1 MTGIAIIGFG
11 EAGKIYAQD
20 LAHRA
25 DVRVWDKKFLTAEGD
40 HLRALAMQIGVQPSS
55 SLADALNGTNLVLSL
70 VTASSALDVAKQ
82 AAPLLGGGQILL
94 DFNSVAP
101 ATKRAAATAIAAG
114 DGDYLDVA
122 VMAPVP
128 PKRLATPLLIGG
140 RAASYAAEALKALGC
155 NARSASERI
164 GDVSAIKMCRSV
176 MIKGLE
182 ALTTECLSAARQYGV
197 EEAVLAS
204 LHASFP
210 SLGWNDQLPHYLISR
225 VAEHGV
231 RRAEEMGEVVK
242 TLQDV
247 GTSAVMSQA
256 TQKIQAELPAKM
268 AEQGVSYTA
277 LTPFI
282 WQDTVDRLRSVDK
295 TQRLPDER

>member
-1 MTGIAIIGFG
+1 MRIAIVGFG
-11 EAGKIYAQD
+11 EAGQIYAQD
-20 LAHRA
+20 LAA
-25 DVRVWDKKFLTAEGD
+25 VAEVVVWDKKFLASNPAPNAASEAD
-40 HLRALAMQIGVQPSS
+40 NLRARAMQIGVRPAH
-55 SLADALNGTNLVLSL
+55 SLAEALDGANLLFSL
-70 VTASSALDVAKQ
+70 VTAASALEVAKQ
-82 AAPLLGGGQILL
+82 AAPLLTREQILL

-101 ATKRAAATAIAAG
+101 DTKHEAAQLVAKGA
-114 DGDYLDVA
+114 GDYLDVA

-128 PKRLATPLLIGG
+128 PKRLATPLLLGG
-140 RAASYAAEALKALGC
+140 EQATVVAPLLTKLGC
-155 NARSASERI
+155 SAQAASERI
-164 GDVSAIKMCRSV
+164 GEVSAIKMCRSV

-197 EEAVLAS
+197 EEAVLNS

-210 SLGWNDQLPHYLISR
+210 SLGWDDRLPHYLISR

-247 GTSAVMSQA
+247 GVTASMSQA
-256 TQKIQAELPAKM
+256 TQQVQARLPAKM
-268 AEQGVSYTA
+268 QLKSLSYRD

-282 WQDTVDRLRSVDK
+282 WQDAVDRLK
-295 TQRLPDER
+295 

>member
-1 MTGIAIIGFG
+1 MTRIAIVGFG
-11 EAGKIYAQD
+11 EAGQIYAGD
-20 LAHRA
+20 LAGA
-25 DVRVWDKKFLTAEGD
+25 AEVSVWDKKFLNAQAD
-40 HLRALAMQIGVQPSS
+40 HLHQLAVQSGVRPAD
-55 SLADALNGTNLVLSL
+55 SLASALNGADLVLSL
-70 VTASSALDVAKQ
+70 VTAASALEVAEQ
-82 AAPLLGGGQILL
+82 AAPLLRKDQIFL

-101 ATKRAAATAIAAG
+101 DTKRAAAKAVAAG
-114 DGDYLDVA
+114 AGIYLDVA

-128 PKRLATPLLIGG
+128 PARLGTPLLLGG
-140 RAASYAAEALKALGC
+140 SAAYRVAEKLCGLGC
-155 NARSASERI
+155 NARAASEQV

-197 EEAVLAS
+197 EEAVLLS
-204 LHASFP
+204 LHQSFP
-210 SLGWNDQLPHYLISR
+210 SLGWDDRLPHYLISR

-247 GTSAVMSQA
+247 GVTAAMSRA
-256 TQKIQAELPAKM
+256 TQQVQAELPAKM
-268 AEQGVSYTA
+268 TQQGVRYSD

-282 WQDTVDRLRSVDK
+282 WQDAIDRLK
-295 TQRLPDER
+295 

>member
-1 MTGIAIIGFG
+1 MRIAIVGFG
-11 EAGKIYAQD
+11 EAGQIYAQD
-20 LAHRA
+20 LASAA
-25 DVRVWDKKFLTAEGD
+25 DVRVWDKKFLSHQAE
-40 HLRALAMQIGVQPSS
+40 HLQGLAAQISVQPAS
-55 SLADALNGTNLVLSL
+55 SLADALDGAQLVLSL
-70 VTASSALDVAKQ
+70 VTAGNALDVAEQ
-82 AAPLLGGGQILL
+82 AAPLLRTNQIFL

-101 ATKRAAATAIAAG
+101 ETKRAAAKAIAAG

-140 RAASYAAEALKALGC
+140 QAAGFAAEALQALGC
-155 NARSASERI
+155 NARAASERI

-182 ALTTECLSAARQYGV
+182 ALTTECLSAAQQYGV

-247 GTSAVMSQA
+247 GVSAAMSHA
-256 TQKIQAELPAKM
+256 TQQIQAELPARM
-268 AEQGVSYTA
+268 RAQDVRYSD
-277 LTPFI
+277 LMPFV
-282 WQDTVDRLRSVDK
+282 WQDALDRLK
-295 TQRLPDER
+295 

>member
-1 MTGIAIIGFG
+1 MTCIAIIGFG

-20 LAHRA
+20 LARVA
-25 DVRVWDKKFLTAEGD
+25 AVRVWDKKFLTPERD
-40 HLRALAMQIGVQPSS
+40 HLRALATQAGVQPSA
-55 SLADALNGTNLVLSL
+55 SLADALDGADLVLSL
-70 VTASSALDVAKQ
+70 VTASSALEVASQ
-82 AAPLLGGGQILL
+82 AAPLLRAGQILL
-94 DFNSVAP
+94 DFNSVSP
-101 ATKRAAATAIAAG
+101 ETKRAAAKAVAAG
-114 DGDYLDVA
+114 AGNYLDVA

-140 RAASYAAEALKALGC
+140 PTASHAAEILSALGC
-155 NARSASERI
+155 NACSASEAI

-210 SLGWNDQLPHYLISR
+210 LLGWNDQLPHYLISR

-247 GTSAVMSQA
+247 GIAGAMSQA
-256 TQKIQAELPAKM
+256 TQQVQAGLPARM
-268 AEQGVSYTA
+268 AERGVSYSE
-277 LTPFI
+277 LVPFH
-282 WQDTVDRLRSVDK
+282 WQETVDRLR
-295 TQRLPDER
+295 

>member
-1 MTGIAIIGFG
+1 MMRIAIIGFG
-11 EAGKIYAQD
+11 EAGQIYARD
-20 LAHRA
+20 LAGAA
-25 DVRVWDKKFLTAEGD
+25 DVRVWDKKFPGLHADT
-40 HLRALAMQIGVQPSS
+40 LRGLAVKSGVQPAA
-55 SLADALNGTNLVLSL
+55 SLADALDGASLVLSL
-70 VTASSALDVAKQ
+70 VTAASAFDVAEQ
-82 AAPLLGGGQILL
+82 AAPLLRTGQVFL
-94 DFNSVAP
+94 DFNSVSP
-101 ATKRAAATAIAAG
+101 ETKRAAANAVAAG
-114 DGDYLDVA
+114 AGHYVDVA

-140 RAASYAAEALKALGC
+140 AEASSVTQKLSMLGC
-155 NARSASERI
+155 NARAASERI

-197 EEAVLAS
+197 EEAVLDS

-210 SLGWNDQLPHYLISR
+210 SLGWNDRLPHYLISR

-247 GTSAVMSQA
+247 GVTAAMSQA
-256 TQKIQAELPAKM
+256 TQQVQARLPAIMGKKNIPYNDF
-268 AEQGVSYTA
+268 S
-277 LTPFI
+277 PFI
-282 WQDTVDRLRSVDK
+282 WQNVVDSLK
-295 TQRLPDER
+295 

>member
-1 MTGIAIIGFG
+1 MRIAIIGFG
-11 EAGKIYAQD
+11 EAGQIYARE
-20 LAHRA
+20 LAGKA
-25 DVRVWDKKFLTAEGD
+25 AIRVWDKKFLSAEAE
-40 HLRALAMQIGVQPSS
+40 LLRQRALQIGVYPAD
-55 SLADALNGTNLVLSL
+55 SLADALDSATLVLSL
-70 VTASSALDVAKQ
+70 VTASSALEVAEQ
-82 AAPLLGGGQILL
+82 AAPLLSQHQTFL

-101 ATKRAAATAIAAG
+101 ETKRAAGKAIAAG

-128 PKRLATPLLIGG
+128 PKRLGTPLLIGG
-140 RAASYAAEALKALGC
+140 AGAESVTQTLSALGC
-155 NARSASERI
+155 NARAASNNI

-197 EEAVLAS
+197 EEAVLDS

-210 SLGWNDQLPHYLISR
+210 SLGWNEELPHYLISR

-242 TLQDV
+242 TLEDAGV
-247 GTSAVMSQA
+247 AATMSHA
-256 TQKIQAELPAKM
+256 TQRVQAALPAKIG
-268 AEQGVSYTA
+268 ECGLHYSD
-277 LTPFI
+277 LTPFN
-282 WQDTVDRLRSVDK
+282 WQKTLDRLK
-295 TQRLPDER
+295 

>member
-1 MTGIAIIGFG
+1 MLRIAIVGFG
-11 EAGKIYAQD
+11 EAGQIYAQD
-20 LAHRA
+20 LAGA
-25 DVRVWDKKFLTAEGD
+25 ANVRVWDKKFLSPHAE
-40 HLRALAMQIGVQPSS
+40 HLRGLAGQTGVQPAA
-55 SLADALNGTNLVLSL
+55 SLADALDGADIVLSL
-70 VTASSALDVAKQ
+70 VTASSALEVAEQ
-82 AAPLLGGGQILL
+82 AAPLLRTGQLFL

-101 ATKRAAATAIAAG
+101 GTRRAAAAAIIAG
-114 DGDYLDVA
+114 AGEYLDVA

-140 RAASYAAEALKALGC
+140 PAAPRAADTLTALGC
-155 NARSASERI
+155 NARAASERI

-225 VAEHGV
+225 VAEHGL

-247 GTSAVMSQA
+247 GVAAVMSHA
-256 TQKIQAELPAKM
+256 TQQVQAALPAKM
-268 AEQGVSYTA
+268 AEQGVRYSDFQ
-277 LTPFI
+277 PFV
-282 WQDTVDRLRSVDK
+282 WQAATDRLR
-295 TQRLPDER
+295 